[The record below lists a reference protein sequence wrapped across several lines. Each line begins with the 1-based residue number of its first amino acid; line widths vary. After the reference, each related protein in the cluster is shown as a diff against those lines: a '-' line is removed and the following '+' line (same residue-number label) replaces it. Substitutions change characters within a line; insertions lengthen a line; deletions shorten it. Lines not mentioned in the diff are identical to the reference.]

1 LKLLAFL
8 DERRPDWQRLQVLLK
23 SAGRRPEK
31 LSPGEVRELAMLY
44 RAAAADLA
52 TARRRFPADPVVRE
66 LELLV
71 GRGRGLV
78 YERATRRA
86 NLIELFA
93 DRYWQLLAE
102 RSAPMLL
109 AAAVLLTPAVLAGL
123 WASADP
129 ESVAGLLPVEF
140 LWVTEADSTDQGLG
154 PVGLAGFSTY
164 VFVNNIR
171 VTLVAFVLGITA
183 GVGTA
188 WMVGYNGFLLGGLAG
203 LAISAGNGGLLAA
216 AVLAHGILELT
227 CIVVGAGAG
236 FSLAR
241 AILRPAQAS
250 RREALAKEAVPAL
263 TIAGATLPWLVI
275 AGIVEGFVSRIGL
288 GPLPTTLIGLILGAS
303 FWGLFYW
310 RGLLPQRRARRLA
323 AR

>member
-1 LKLLAFL
+1 MKLPAFL
-8 DERRPDWQRLQVLLK
+8 DERRPDWQRLELLLK

-31 LSPGEVRELAMLY
+31 LPPGDLRELAVLY

-52 TARRRFPADPVVRE
+52 TARRRFPSDPVVRQ

-71 GRGRGLV
+71 GRGRAVV
-78 YERATRRA
+78 YERAARRA
-86 NLIELFA
+86 NLIDLFA
-93 DRYWQLLAE
+93 DRYWLLLAE
-102 RSAPMLL
+102 RAGPLGL
-109 AAAVLLTPAVLAGL
+109 AAAVLLVPAVLAGL

-129 ESVAGLLPVEF
+129 ETMAGLMPTEF
-140 LWVTEADSTDQGLG
+140 LWVTEAQTTDQGLG

-171 VTLVAFVLGITA
+171 VTLIAFVLGVTA
-183 GVGTA
+183 GLGTA
-188 WMVGYNGFLLGGLAG
+188 WLVGYNGLILGGLTG

-236 FSLAR
+236 FSLAQ
-241 AILRPAQAS
+241 AMLRPGLAT
-250 RREALAKEAVPAL
+250 RRAAIRTEALPAL
-263 TIAGATLPWLVI
+263 AIAGATLPWLVL
-275 AGIVEGFVSRIGL
+275 AGLVEGFVSRVGL
-288 GPLPTTLIGLILGAS
+288 GAVPTAVVGLTLGAV

-310 RGLLPQRRARRLA
+310 RGWLPQRRARRLA

>member
-8 DERRPDWQRLQVLLK
+8 DERRPVWQRLQVLLK

-31 LSPGEVRELAMLY
+31 LSPGEVRELATLY
-44 RAAAADLA
+44 RVAAADLA
-52 TARRRFPADPVVRE
+52 TARRRFPTDPVVRE

-86 NLIELFA
+86 NLIDLFA
-93 DRYWQLLAE
+93 DRYWQLLAA

-109 AAAVLLTPAVLAGL
+109 AAAVLMMPGLLAGL

-129 ESVAGLLPVEF
+129 ETVAGLLPVEF
-140 LWVTEADSTDQGLG
+140 LWVAEEESTDQGLG

-188 WMVGYNGFLLGGLAG
+188 WLVGYNGFLLGGVTG

-250 RREALAKEAVPAL
+250 RRAALAKEAVPAL
-263 TIAGATLPWLVI
+263 TIAGATLPWLVL
-275 AGIVEGFVSRIGL
+275 AGIVEGFVSRVGL
-288 GPLPTTLIGLILGAS
+288 GPLPTTLVGLALGAA

-310 RGLLPQRRARRLA
+310 RGWLPQRRARRLA

>member
-1 LKLLAFL
+1 LKLPVFL
-8 DERRPDWQRLQVLLK
+8 DERRPDWQRLEMLLK
-23 SAGRRPEK
+23 SAGRRPER
-31 LSPGEVRELAMLY
+31 LAPGDVRELATLY

-66 LELLV
+66 LEQLV

-78 YERATRRA
+78 YERAARRV
-86 NLIELFA
+86 NLIDLFA
-93 DRYWQLLAE
+93 DRYWRLLAE

-109 AAAVLLTPAVLAGL
+109 AAAVLLAPALLAGL
-123 WASADP
+123 WASTDP
-129 ESVAGLLPVEF
+129 ETVAGLLPVEF
-140 LWVTEADSTDQGLG
+140 LWVTEAESTDQGLG

-183 GVGTA
+183 GIGTA
-188 WMVGYNGFLLGGLAG
+188 WLVGYNGFLLGGLTG

-241 AILRPAQAS
+241 AILRPGQAS
-250 RREALAKEAVPAL
+250 RRAALGKEAVPAL
-263 TIAGATLPWLVI
+263 AIAGATLPWLI
-275 AGIVEGFVSRIGL
+275 LAGLVEGFVSRIGL
-288 GPLPTTLIGLILGAS
+288 GPLPTALVGLTLGAA

-310 RGLLPQRRARRLA
+310 RGWLPQRRARRLA